1 MDKIMKYINKSS
13 TLEEVNAFIN
23 EASLTKLDNTDD
35 ELFDKYLR
43 KLDKKARSKLIK
55 KTKKNINKIIAEMI
69 GIVEDIDDKEVL

>member
-1 MDKIMKYINKSS
+1 MKYINKSS